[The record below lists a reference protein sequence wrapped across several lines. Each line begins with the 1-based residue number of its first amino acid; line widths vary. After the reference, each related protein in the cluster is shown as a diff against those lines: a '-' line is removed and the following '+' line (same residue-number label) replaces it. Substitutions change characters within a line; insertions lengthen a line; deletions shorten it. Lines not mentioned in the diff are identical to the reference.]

1 MKSKYQAP
9 RGTNDIIPGPRQ
21 ADQIFETH
29 RWQFVESEFL
39 SVAWQYGYEEIRTP
53 MFEDI
58 DLFIRSSG
66 EASDIV
72 SKEMYDFMDKGD
84 RHVALKPEGTAP
96 AMRAYLEHGIGN
108 IGSPTRLCY
117 INHSFRYGRPGKGR
131 YRQLHQLG
139 MELIGSSSPQADA
152 EIIIATYHFMNAI
165 GIESP
170 KVLVNC
176 IGRVD
181 TRTKYA
187 EVILNH
193 VQGFLAEQTEEL
205 REKLSKNPVRMLD
218 TKDEKL
224 KAALQ
229 GLPQI
234 TDFLSDE
241 SRTHFEQVCQILTE
255 NEIPFVHDAGIV
267 RGLDYYTDTVF
278 EFVDSELGDGLS
290 LCGGGRYDG
299 LIEQLGGKPTPSV
312 GVGIGLERLLLT
324 LEEKGIEIPR
334 NQPDVYL
341 VSATENARNHV
352 QQLARELRNEMFTVQ
367 LDIDSRN
374 IKQQFK
380 AADRVGARFAI
391 IIGDDEMKQNKVT
404 IKNLASSEQTSLP
417 QSELAEWLENTLLEI
432 TMAEE

>member
-1 MKSKYQAP
+1 LKNRYQAP

-21 ADQIFETH
+21 TDEIFETH

-84 RHVALKPEGTAP
+84 RHIALKPEGTAP
-96 AMRAYLEHGIGN
+96 AMRAFLEHGIGN
-108 IGSPTRLCY
+108 AGSPTRLCY

-131 YRQLHQLG
+131 FRQLHQLG

-152 EIIIATYHFMNAI
+152 EIITATYHFMNAI

-176 IGRVD
+176 IGRMD

-193 VQGFLAEQTEEL
+193 VKAFLANQTAEQ
-205 REKLSKNPVRMLD
+205 REKLTKNPVRMLD
-218 TKDEKL
+218 TKDENL
-224 KAALQ
+224 KAALK

-234 TDFLSDE
+234 TDYLSDE
-241 SRTHFEQVCQILTE
+241 SRTQFEQVCQILSD
-255 NEIPFVHDAGIV
+255 NEVPFVHDATVV
-267 RGLDYYTDTVF
+267 RGLDYYSDTVF
-278 EFVDSELGDGLS
+278 EFVDDELGESLS

-341 VSATENARNHV
+341 VAATENARGQV
-352 QQLARELRNEMFTVQ
+352 QQLARELRSEMFTVQ
-367 LDIDSRN
+367 LDIDDKN

-391 IIGDDEMKQNKVT
+391 ILGDDEIKQNKVT
-404 IKNLASSEQTSLP
+404 IKNLASSDQTSLP
-417 QSELAEWLENTLLEI
+417 QGELAEWLENTLLEI